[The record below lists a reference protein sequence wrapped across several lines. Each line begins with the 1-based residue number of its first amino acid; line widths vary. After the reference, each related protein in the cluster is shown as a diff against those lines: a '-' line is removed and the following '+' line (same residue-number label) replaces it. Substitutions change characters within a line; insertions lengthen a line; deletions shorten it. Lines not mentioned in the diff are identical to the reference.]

1 MEDSKPENSQTY
13 KLWQYC
19 LDICEYMYNEGLIDR
34 QEFLQSVFEMV
45 ERCRDP
51 NDPILRILMPVILQ
65 VRHLKI
71 LSYHTIDIICTKCII
86 PWQLI
91 HFYFLVYQGVYKFGS
106 TVPQTCVPLC

>member
-1 MEDSKPENSQTY
+1 MEDTKPENSQTY

-71 LSYHTIDIICTKCII
+71 LSYHTIDNSGATNSFLFVC
-86 PWQLI
+86 
-91 HFYFLVYQGVYKFGS
+91 LVYQGVYKFGS
-106 TVPQTCVPLC
+106 TFPQTCVPLC

>member
-1 MEDSKPENSQTY
+1 MMMEDTKPENSQTY

-34 QEFLQSVFEMV
+34 QEFLQSVLEMV

-65 VRHLKI
+65 VRIIRYKLIWLRPRYYSPKTIKI
-71 LSYHTIDIICTKCII
+71 LKLKQNPYFSI
-86 PWQLI
+86 PRSLRTLKR
-91 HFYFLVYQGVYKFGS
+91 FLVS
-106 TVPQTCVPLC
+106 

>member
-71 LSYHTIDIICTKCII
+71 LSYHTIDKYA
-86 PWQLI
+86 QS
-91 HFYFLVYQGVYKFGS
+91 V
-106 TVPQTCVPLC
+106 

>member
-1 MEDSKPENSQTY
+1 MEDTKPENSQTY

-34 QEFLQSVFEMV
+34 QEFLQSVLEMV

-65 VRHLKI
+65 VRIIRYKLFWLRLTLLKPSKI
-71 LSYHTIDIICTKCII
+71 LIVKQNPYFSI
-86 PWQLI
+86 PRSLRTLKR
-91 HFYFLVYQGVYKFGS
+91 FLVS
-106 TVPQTCVPLC
+106 

>member
-1 MEDSKPENSQTY
+1 MMMEDTKPENSQTY

-34 QEFLQSVFEMV
+34 QEFLQSVLEMV

-65 VRHLKI
+65 VRIIRYKLFWLRPITPK
-71 LSYHTIDIICTKCII
+71 TIENTNSKAKSI
-86 PWQLI
+86 
-91 HFYFLVYQGVYKFGS
+91 F
-106 TVPQTCVPLC
+106 

>member
-1 MEDSKPENSQTY
+1 MEDTKPENSQTY

-34 QEFLQSVFEMV
+34 QEFLQSVLEMV

-65 VRHLKI
+65 VRIIRYKLFWLRLTPK
-71 LSYHTIDIICTKCII
+71 TIENTNSKTKSI
-86 PWQLI
+86 
-91 HFYFLVYQGVYKFGS
+91 F
-106 TVPQTCVPLC
+106 